1 MKNIKNTI
9 VVALTLV
16 AIVSCGD
23 SNSPEAKKAKL
34 EKLKAQYAQLAT
46 NIKSLEE
53 ELANAGVNLDANKK
67 VVNVAV
73 SELKPTIYKHYIDVQ
88 GAVDGDENT
97 TISAKVIGTV
107 TKVYVEP
114 GSFVKAGQ
122 VLAEI
127 DADALKRQVDAL
139 EVNVKLAT
147 EIFEKQKALWEQQI
161 GSEIQFKQAKA
172 NMESL
177 QEQLKSLKEQVK
189 MYKITSA
196 VNGTIDMVN
205 VKIGQLVSPGLPL
218 FSIVNSN
225 KLKIKANVSEAH
237 AAKIKEGQDVLIYFP
252 DIKKQTTG
260 KIKYSGKGI
269 NLINRTISIDVDFK
283 VVDDIIPNMVAEL
296 KIVDY
301 QNNNAFVIPVNAIQY
316 GTESKFVY
324 VAVIENG
331 KKIARKREVVVGS
344 TYNDIA
350 EITGGLQAGDK
361 IITVGY
367 SDLND
372 GDAINF

>member
-1 MKNIKNTI
+1 MKTIKNTI
-9 VVALTLV
+9 VVALALL

-23 SNSPEAKKAKL
+23 NNSPEAKQAKL

-46 NIKSLEE
+46 DIESLED
-53 ELANAGVNLDANKK
+53 ELANAGVDLDANKK
-67 VVNVAV
+67 VVNVVV
-73 SELKPTIYKHYIDVQ
+73 SELKPSTYNHFIDVQ

-122 VLAEI
+122 ILADI
-127 DADALKRQVDAL
+127 DADAVKRQMDAL

-147 EIFEKQKALWEQQI
+147 EVFEKQKSLWEQKI

-177 QEQLKSLKEQVK
+177 QEQLKSLKEQVQ

-205 VKIGQLVSPGLPL
+205 IKIGQLVSPGIPL

-237 AAKIKEGQDVLIYFP
+237 ASKIKEGQNVFINLP
-252 DIKKQTTG
+252 DINKQTTG

-269 NLINRTISIDVDFK
+269 NLINRTVGIDVDFK

-301 QNNNAFVIPVNAIQY
+301 QNNNAFVVPVNAIQY
-316 GTESKFVY
+316 GMDSKFVF
-324 VAVIENG
+324 VAVTENG
-331 KKIARKREVVVGS
+331 KKIARKREIIVGS

-350 EITGGLQAGDK
+350 EVTSGLQTGDK

>member
-1 MKNIKNTI
+1 MKTIKNTI
-9 VVALTLV
+9 VVALALL

-23 SNSPEAKKAKL
+23 NNSPEAKQAKL

-46 NIKSLEE
+46 DIKSLED
-53 ELANAGVNLDANKK
+53 ELANAGVDLDANKK
-67 VVNVAV
+67 VVNVVV
-73 SELKPTIYKHYIDVQ
+73 SELKPSTYNHFIDVQ

-122 VLAEI
+122 ILADI
-127 DADALKRQVDAL
+127 DADAVKRQMDAL

-147 EIFEKQKALWEQQI
+147 EVFEKQKSLWEQKI

-177 QEQLKSLKEQVK
+177 QEQLKSLKEQVQ

-205 VKIGQLVSPGLPL
+205 IKIGQLVSPGIPL

-237 AAKIKEGQDVLIYFP
+237 ASKIKEGQNVFINLP
-252 DIKKQTTG
+252 DINKQTTG

-269 NLINRTISIDVDFK
+269 NLINRTVGIDVDFK

-301 QNNNAFVIPVNAIQY
+301 QNNNAFVVPVNAIQY
-316 GTESKFVY
+316 GMDSKFVF
-324 VAVIENG
+324 VAVTENG
-331 KKIARKREVVVGS
+331 KKIARKREIIVGS

-350 EITGGLQAGDK
+350 EVTSGLQTGDK

>member
-1 MKNIKNTI
+1 MKTIKNTI
-9 VVALTLV
+9 LVALTLM

-23 SNSPEAKKAKL
+23 NNSPEAKQAKL

-46 NIKSLEE
+46 DIKTLED
-53 ELANAGVNLDANKK
+53 ELANAGVDLNANKK

-73 SELKPTIYKHYIDVQ
+73 SELKPSTYNHYIDVQ
-88 GAVDGDENT
+88 GAVDGDENA

-107 TKVYVEP
+107 TKVNVEP

-122 VLAEI
+122 ILAEI
-127 DADALKRQVDAL
+127 DADAVKRQVDAL

-147 EIFEKQKALWEQQI
+147 EIFEKQKSLWEQKI

-177 QEQLKSLKEQVK
+177 QEQLKSLKEQVQ

-205 VKIGQLVSPGLPL
+205 IKIGQIVSPGLPL
-218 FSIVNSN
+218 FSIINSN
-225 KLKIKANVSEAH
+225 KLKIKANVSETH
-237 AAKIKEGQDVLIYFP
+237 ASKIKEGQNVLINFP
-252 DIKKQTTG
+252 DINKQTTG

-269 NLINRTISIDVDFK
+269 NLINRTVGIDVDFK

-301 QNNNAFVIPVNAIQY
+301 QNINAFVIPVNAIQY
-316 GTESKFVY
+316 GIDNKFVF
-324 VAVIENG
+324 VAITENG